1 MQSNQPAKLAK
12 SHSKV
17 LAAKLGAS
25 GPNRSSAQIK
35 IDEERLTM
43 NLERVKSFGSEKDLL
58 DQNNIGP
65 LV

>member
-17 LAAKLGAS
+17 LAAKLGTS

-35 IDEERLTM
+35 IDEE
-43 NLERVKSFGSEKDLL
+43 K
-58 DQNNIGP
+58 
-65 LV
+65 